1 MFLNAT
7 TTKIQDRTISKP
19 SWINLLNRI
28 VFLFSFLT
36 RGLLDSNLIEQQT
49 DDQLSYDCGIYQNF
63 GADEAQLAERAK
75 NNVTLNY
82 ALDDKNN
89 SETQSSKQSLM
100 NLNEATQIEVIKKQ
114 MLDWYFF
121 KNGLLMPQIDKKSTQ
136 ECVKEGIRL
145 INYSLFTKQ
154 E

>member
-1 MFLNAT
+1 
-7 TTKIQDRTISKP
+7 
-19 SWINLLNRI
+19 
-28 VFLFSFLT
+28 
-36 RGLLDSNLIEQQT
+36 
-49 DDQLSYDCGIYQNF
+49 
-63 GADEAQLAERAK
+63 
-75 NNVTLNY
+75 
-82 ALDDKNN
+82 
-89 SETQSSKQSLM
+89 M